1 VAEACQL
8 AFANGSE
15 PGESLQH
22 QSGKINLMEPVD
34 TLRYSADVG
43 QKLGKYIAANKP
55 VVVTGLRDFP
65 PLKWTVESLEE
76 RYGDTMIRVVV
87 SDSQEFKYDEKKE
100 RTIVRM
106 TLSEFIDRGIRN
118 LGADGK
124 YYALGRGLST
134 QFEGLTDEIVLPD
147 QIARHYQGIGR
158 FLERNLWMSH
168 GGTRTALHFDTVDN
182 FNIQVVGEKR
192 FWLYPTKLEGM
203 YPMKL
208 NSQASY
214 LSPVDPRKVD
224 REKYPKFPQNGAF
237 EVVTRPGD
245 LLYLPY
251 GWWHQV
257 DTTGEE
263 NINVNFWWVPR
274 LKLVRF
280 WPQTMR
286 GAFVIANRR
295 GKHPHKRA
303 EEQSPRT
310 SR

>member
-1 VAEACQL
+1 MPAYDVPREL
-8 AFANGSE
+8 TLMKGTSLE
-15 PGESLQH
+15 PKIRFNQALFGRSLSASIRQRKRAGESLQH

-168 GGTRTALHFDTVDN
+168 GGTRTALHFDTLDN

-192 FWLYPTKLEGM
+192 FWLYPTKIEGM

-224 REKYPKFPQNGAF
+224 REKYPKFRRAAPSRLSPGLMICSICRTGGGTRW
-237 EVVTRPGD
+237 TRPARKIS
-245 LLYLPY
+245 
-251 GWWHQV
+251 
-257 DTTGEE
+257 T
-263 NINVNFWWVPR
+263 
-274 LKLVRF
+274 
-280 WPQTMR
+280 
-286 GAFVIANRR
+286 
-295 GKHPHKRA
+295 
-303 EEQSPRT
+303 
-310 SR
+310 